1 MPSSPRTRRNQ
12 AQGPSLWRE
21 VEARIHLSLPP
32 FTLTSPTS
40 YATRAAF
47 SQLLMRYNP
56 SLGGVVVAHTGHLKL
71 DGPPRLIGASPYA
84 HVYATTKLLLFCPT
98 PGAQLLGLITYV
110 GPDHVGMTVLR
121 SFHAVLSTDDP
132 GFPHGTSLRQ
142 GMVLRFEVD
151 EVKNTTQGL
160 FQIMATLQESTNS
173 TTAAPLGVVHDPP
186 SYATD
191 VPLEHGDNVEEE
203 EDMQDVVDVLD
214 LGRRRSNAGSKLLG
228 NGKVKRESDPLLMGF
243 GEEPAFGDPLEPM
256 TNSPLPQIPSEKWE
270 KENSIVGVKS
280 ATKRRKRSNVVEK
293 ENDIPMEHVV
303 AVQEE
308 GALGMHVK
316 EEQEEVEEHDMDD
329 GQRSLLSLTPATIA
343 AARVPLT
350 PNEDE
355 VPTPREISSK
365 KKDKKSKKKK
375 HKNTADSSL
384 TRRNLSKEMKE
395 EQLHEMK
402 KVQKQT
408 SEVTKEKKKK
418 NKKKKKDKR
427 RESDIK
433 NESVNETE
441 KNEEI
446 EYNFKEEEWGEI
458 DEPKEKKEEELIS
471 TPVRSI
477 RREEGENE
485 KSARTMSAR
494 AGLFEYRVSSKI
506 RKNEDEV
513 KKESEWIGVIQTQQS
528 LGSHFEEDEVKK
540 EVVTVEER
548 GEEKKKNERKKRKR
562 DSMEGNMK
570 SGNGSLKKKTK
581 TRKLKGALELERM
594 RSSGANRS

>member
-1 MPSSPRTRRNQ
+1 MPSSPRTRRGQ

-173 TTAAPLGVVHDPP
+173 STAAPLGVVHDPP

-191 VPLEHGDNVEEE
+191 VPLEHTDKVEEE
-203 EDMQDVVDVLD
+203 EEMQDVADVLD

-228 NGKVKRESDPLLMGF
+228 NGKVKRERNPLLMGF
-243 GEEPAFGDPLEPM
+243 GEEPAFGDPSEPI
-256 TNSPLPQIPSEKWE
+256 TNSPLPQTPSKKWE
-270 KENSIVGVKS
+270 KENSTVGAES
-280 ATKRRKRSNVVEK
+280 ATRRRKRSSVVQK
-293 ENDIPMEHVV
+293 NDDIPMEHVV
-303 AVQEE
+303 AVREE
-308 GALGMHVK
+308 DALGMHVK
-316 EEQEEVEEHDMDD
+316 EEQEEMEEQDMDD
-329 GQRSLLSLTPATIA
+329 GQRSLLSLTPVTIA

-350 PNEDE
+350 PNGDE
-355 VPTPREISSK
+355 IPTPREISSK
-365 KKDKKSKKKK
+365 KKGKKSKKKK
-375 HKNTADSSL
+375 QKNTEESSL
-384 TRRNLSKEMKE
+384 TRRNLLEEMKG
-395 EQLHEMK
+395 EQPHDMEN
-402 KVQKQT
+402 VQKQT
-408 SEVTKEKKKK
+408 SDVTKGKKKK

-427 RESDIK
+427 RESDVIK
-433 NESVNETE
+433 EIVNENE
-441 KNEEI
+441 KKEEI
-446 EYNFKEEEWGEI
+446 EYNFKEEEWGEV
-458 DEPKEKKEEELIS
+458 DEPKEKKEEELVF

-477 RREEGENE
+477 GREEGENE

-494 AGLFEYRVSSKI
+494 AGLFEYRVSSKS

-513 KKESEWIGVIQTQQS
+513 KKEPEWSGVIQTQQS

-540 EVVTVEER
+540 EAVTVEEG
-548 GEEKKKNERKKRKR
+548 GEEKKKNKRKKRKR
-562 DSMEGNMK
+562 DSVEGDVK
-570 SGNGSLKKKTK
+570 LGNESLKKKK
-581 TRKLKGALELERM
+581 KRKLKGALELERM